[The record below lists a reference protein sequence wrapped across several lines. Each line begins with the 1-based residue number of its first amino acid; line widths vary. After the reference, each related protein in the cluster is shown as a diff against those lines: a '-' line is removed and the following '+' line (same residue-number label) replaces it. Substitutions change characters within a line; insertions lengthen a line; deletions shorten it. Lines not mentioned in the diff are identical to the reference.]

1 MSNARAIISGACCAA
16 ALCIGGIVGPPGA
29 ALALL
34 ALPLPALVVGAIAGT
49 SHAALS
55 SLAAG
60 GLVGGLFGWQGGAT
74 FLAVVGLPAVVT
86 VLLLR
91 RAWRLEVVVGV
102 AVGATLAGAV
112 GIALVN
118 APDLRAWN
126 EALAESWRGSFDAA
140 LEMYREL
147 GTPEDRVAEVESAR
161 EEITHRVATML
172 PALFVVSCAALWLGN
187 LGLSRRW
194 ASWPQL
200 ESLSRWRN
208 ADWVIWCLIGSG
220 FAMFLPLGLIAD
232 ASANAFSVVL
242 ACYFAQGLSIV
253 SYFLQR
259 FSLPRGLRVAAFL
272 IIALQQIAAALVVA
286 LGIFD
291 LWGDFRHLSPR
302 PADAAVGPDSE

>member
-1 MSNARAIISGACCAA
+1 MSNTRAIISGACCAA
-16 ALCIGGIVGPPGA
+16 ALCVGGVVGPPGA

-60 GLVGGLFGWQGGAT
+60 GLVSGLFGWEGGAT
-74 FLAVVGLPAVVT
+74 FLALIGVPGVVT
-86 VLLLR
+86 VLSLR
-91 RAWRLEVVVGV
+91 RAWRLEAVVAFAV
-102 AVGATLAGAV
+102 AATLAGAT
-112 GIALVN
+112 ALALLH
-118 APDLRAWN
+118 APDVRAWQQT
-126 EALAESWRGSFDAA
+126 LADSWRGSFDAA
-140 LEMYREL
+140 LDMYREL
-147 GTPEDRVAEVESAR
+147 GTPAERVAEMESAR
-161 EEITHRVATML
+161 EEITQRVATLL
-172 PALFVVSCAALWLGN
+172 PALFVVGCAALWLGN

-200 ESLSRWRN
+200 EALSRWRN

-232 ASANAFSVVL
+232 ASVNAFAVVL

-253 SYFLQR
+253 SFFLQR
-259 FSLPRGLRVAAFL
+259 FSLPRGLRIATFL
-272 IIALQQIAAALVVA
+272 IIALQQLAAAVVVA
-286 LGIFD
+286 LGVFD

-302 PADAAVGPDSE
+302 PVDAAVGPDSE